1 MARIQGLVGGMSGK
15 MGNAVFRQRYGQTIV
30 SQYQPVV
37 NNPNTSGQ
45 QVARAK
51 FKLITQLAAIMAPA
65 MGSMGVINRPAR
77 QGRNP
82 RTGFVQRNYALMTPE
97 PSTGAAEKV
106 TIPMEQLQLTDSV
119 DFFGVITANAGET
132 GNTSLHVVIN
142 SPLTAR
148 PKKAKIAL
156 VGFGTKGAVDRPAR
170 ARVIEVV
177 DVPFIPEDD
186 GTLDYNF
193 TVKPGEDYTILAF
206 GMEEVTEGTQ
216 SLDYNNIHT
225 PADDGFISQVNI
237 ERAVSEGSM
246 RLTETIGVNY
256 TAPTE

>member
-1 MARIQGLVGGMSGK
+1 MARIQGLVGGVSGK

-51 FKLITQLAAIMAPA
+51 FKLITQLASIMAPA
-65 MGSMGVINRPAR
+65 MGTMGVINRPAR

-119 DFFGVITANAGET
+119 DFYGTISAEIKGEDADKMFVSVKSPVSAN
-132 GNTSLHVVIN
+132 
-142 SPLTAR
+142 
-148 PKKAKIAL
+148 PKKAKIVL
-156 VGFGTKGAVDRPAR
+156 VGFGTMGTVDRPSR
-170 ARVIEVV
+170 ARIISVV
-177 DVPFIPEDD
+177 DVPFNQEGAAELI
-186 GTLDYNF
+186 F
-193 TVKPGEDYTILAF
+193 TVTPGEAYTVLSY

-216 SLDYNNIHT
+216 SLDYDNIHT

-237 ERAVSEGSM
+237 DRAVSEGSM

-256 TAPTE
+256 TAPAE

>member
-1 MARIQGLVGGMSGK
+1 

-37 NNPNTSGQ
+37 ANPNTSGQ

-65 MGSMGVINRPAR
+65 MGTMGVVNRPAR
-77 QGRNP
+77 QGSNP

-97 PSTGAAEKV
+97 PSEAAAVKV

-119 DFFGVITANAGET
+119 NYFGVISARQGSGGIET
-132 GNTSLHVVIN
+132 LQVIVTSQ
-142 SPLTAR
+142 LTAR
-148 PKKAKIAL
+148 PKKAKIVL
-156 VGFGTKGAVDRPAR
+156 VGFGTMGTVDRPGQ

-177 DVPFIPEDD
+177 DVPFLPEDE
-186 GTLDYNF
+186 GKVIYNF
-193 TVKPGEDYTILAF
+193 KVKAGEDYTILAY

-216 SLDYNNIHT
+216 SLDYDNIHT

-237 ERAVSEGSM
+237 EKAVSEGSM

-256 TAPTE
+256 TAPANTGPGE

>member
-37 NNPNTSGQ
+37 ANPNTSGQ

-82 RTGFVQRNYALMTPE
+82 RTGFVQRNYSLMTAE
-97 PSTGAAEKV
+97 PDVTAAEKV

-119 DFFGVITANAGET
+119 DYFGTIVTEVTATTITANIYSPE
-132 GNTSLHVVIN
+132 SL
-142 SPLTAR
+142 R
-148 PKKAKIAL
+148 PKKAKIVL
-156 VGFGTKGAVDRPAR
+156 VGFGTLGTVDRPSR
-170 ARVIEVV
+170 ARVIQVV
-177 DVPFIPEDD
+177 DVPFEGGKATFEFDV
-186 GTLDYNF
+186 T
-193 TVKPGEDYTILAF
+193 PGEDYTILSY

-216 SLDYNNIHT
+216 SLDYDNIHT

-246 RLTETIGVNY
+246 KLTETIGVNI
-256 TAPTE
+256 TALTE

>member
-37 NNPNTSGQ
+37 TNPNTSGQ

-65 MGSMGVINRPAR
+65 TGTMGVINRPAR

-97 PSTGAAEKV
+97 PSSGAAEKV

-119 DFFGVITANAGET
+119 DFYGTITARDASTGKVSVKVSSQET
-132 GNTSLHVVIN
+132 AN
-142 SPLTAR
+142 
-148 PKKAKIAL
+148 PKKAKIVL
-156 VGFGTKGAVDRPAR
+156 VGFGSMGTVDRPSR
-170 ARVIEVV
+170 ARVIQVV
-177 DVPFIPEDD
+177 DVPFVENEATYEFDV
-186 GTLDYNF
+186 T
-193 TVKPGEDYTILAF
+193 PGEDYTVLSY

-216 SLDYNNIHT
+216 SLDYDNIHT

-256 TAPTE
+256 TASAE

>member
-37 NNPNTSGQ
+37 TNPNTSGQ
-45 QVARAK
+45 QIARAK

-65 MGSMGVINRPAR
+65 MGAIGVINRPAR

-82 RTGFVQRNYALMTPE
+82 RTGFVQRNYNLMTAQPDE
-97 PSTGAAEKV
+97 TTAEKV
-106 TIPMEQLQLTDSV
+106 IIPMEQLQLTDSV
-119 DFFGVITANAGET
+119 DYFGTIQASDDRPGTVLVDIVTQPSN
-132 GNTSLHVVIN
+132 
-142 SPLTAR
+142 R
-148 PKKAKIAL
+148 PKKTKIAL
-156 VGFGTKGAVDRPAR
+156 VGFGSMGTVDRPSR
-170 ARVIEVV
+170 ARVIEVIDIPIAPSGKV
-177 DVPFIPEDD
+177 SHVFDV
-186 GTLDYNF
+186 T
-193 TVKPGEDYTILAF
+193 PGEDYTILAY
-206 GMEEVTEGTQ
+206 GMEEITEGTQ
-216 SLDYNNIHT
+216 SLDYDNIHT

-256 TAPTE
+256 TAPAA